1 MDTLQGYLNTLN
13 FNLQQTLAN
22 PYVASLLLIFFIMYA
37 GLAAP
42 NLPAPIAR
50 LFDFTVFK
58 ILVLALILYINNFSP
73 QIAIVVAVGF
83 FLSLQTLSRSK
94 VFDLAGEITRVKR
107 LIGLKNGNGNGDDDD
122 EDTDSEGGVDEVAHY
137 GLDDTDTQ
145 VSGLAART
153 PFYQGPQG
161 MKHPMGFGGDL
172 EGADTNF

>member
-42 NLPAPIAR
+42 NLPGPIAR

-58 ILVLALILYINNFSP
+58 ILVLALILYVNNFSP

-107 LIGLKNGNGNGDDDD
+107 LIGLKNATNGDD
-122 EDTDSEGGVDEVAHY
+122 ETTVGEEGVDEVAHY
-137 GLDDTDTQ
+137 GLEDTDTQ

-161 MKHPMGFGGDL
+161 MKHTMGYSGEL
-172 EGADTNF
+172 MSADTNF